1 MFAMLRRLFQ
11 RDAGPTDIGA
21 VVAHMDLEERM
32 AWRRE
37 MLYRSVRESMAT
49 LEVLSGMYK
58 FKVSRV
64 DDRGHRYVVMVDVAQ
79 SFAVGRS
86 SPVRGFSGIE
96 AMIKKSAYDR
106 YGLVVMGMYWRT
118 NDDVNV
124 FERQTRRDDSPSVAQ
139 AVLAGQLPTSRPRQA
154 APGVPAMSRA
164 HFQPV
169 SQDEAAAFMAAL
181 EKGMRP
187 PAVHVGEKTYQS
199 DMAPLS
205 DDGIMIGGTQYGELR

>member
-64 DDRGHRYVVMVDVAQ
+64 DDRGHRYIVMVDVAQ

-124 FERQTRRDDSPSVAQ
+124 FERQSRRGDSPSVAQ
-139 AVLAGQLPTSRPRQA
+139 AVLSGQLPARGSATGAAALSRTQ
-154 APGVPAMSRA
+154 
-164 HFQPV
+164 FQPV

-205 DDGIMIGGTQYGELR
+205 DDGIMIGGTQYCELR